1 MKKIDY
7 KTIIPILAIV
17 IIQIAFAIVITNKV
31 VELENKIDKI
41 KLLNGMFFEDMEE
54 SRKLID
60 MKTSSLMNEISQLK
74 EENEN
79 LLSKCIYPYFIIH

>member
-17 IIQIAFAIVITNKV
+17 IIQAIFVIVVTNKV

-41 KLLNGMFFEDMEE
+41 KLLNSMFYEDLERTYEYQEE
-54 SRKLID
+54 
-60 MKTSSLMNEISQLK
+60 LK
-74 EENEN
+74 
-79 LLSKCIYPYFIIH
+79 

>member
-17 IIQIAFAIVITNKV
+17 IIQAIFVIVVTNKI

-41 KLLNGMFFEDMEE
+41 KLLNGMFYEDLQRTYEYQEE
-54 SRKLID
+54 
-60 MKTSSLMNEISQLK
+60 LK
-74 EENEN
+74 
-79 LLSKCIYPYFIIH
+79 

>member
-17 IIQIAFAIVITNKV
+17 IIQAIFVVVVTNKV

-41 KLLNGMFFEDMEE
+41 KLLNGMFYEDLQRTYEYQEE
-54 SRKLID
+54 
-60 MKTSSLMNEISQLK
+60 LK
-74 EENEN
+74 WFT
-79 LLSKCIYPYFIIH
+79 Y

>member
-17 IIQIAFAIVITNKV
+17 IIQTVFAIVVTNKV

-41 KLLNGMFFEDMEE
+41 KLLNGMFYEDLQRTYEYQEE
-54 SRKLID
+54 
-60 MKTSSLMNEISQLK
+60 LK
-74 EENEN
+74 
-79 LLSKCIYPYFIIH
+79 

>member
-17 IIQIAFAIVITNKV
+17 IIQAIFVIVVTNKI

-41 KLLNGMFFEDMEE
+41 KLLNGMFYEDLERTYE
-54 SRKLID
+54 FK
-60 MKTSSLMNEISQLK
+60 EGLK
-74 EENEN
+74 
-79 LLSKCIYPYFIIH
+79 

>member
-17 IIQIAFAIVITNKV
+17 IIQAIFVIVVTNKI

-41 KLLNGMFFEDMEE
+41 KLLNNMFYEDLQRTYEYTQE
-54 SRKLID
+54 
-60 MKTSSLMNEISQLK
+60 
-74 EENEN
+74 
-79 LLSKCIYPYFIIH
+79 

>member
-17 IIQIAFAIVITNKV
+17 IIQTVFAIVVTNKV

-41 KLLNGMFFEDMEE
+41 KLLNGMFYEDLQRTYEF
-54 SRKLID
+54 
-60 MKTSSLMNEISQLK
+60 K
-74 EENEN
+74 EE
-79 LLSKCIYPYFIIH
+79 LK

>member
-17 IIQIAFAIVITNKV
+17 IIQAIFVIVVTNKI

-41 KLLNGMFFEDMEE
+41 KLLNGMFYEDLERTYE
-54 SRKLID
+54 F
-60 MKTSSLMNEISQLK
+60 K
-74 EENEN
+74 EE
-79 LLSKCIYPYFIIH
+79 LKWFTY

>member
-17 IIQIAFAIVITNKV
+17 IIQAIFVIVVTNKV

-41 KLLNGMFFEDMEE
+41 KLLNGMFYEDLQRTYEYLEE
-54 SRKLID
+54 
-60 MKTSSLMNEISQLK
+60 LK
-74 EENEN
+74 
-79 LLSKCIYPYFIIH
+79 

>member
-17 IIQIAFAIVITNKV
+17 IIQIVFVIVVTNKV

-41 KLLNGMFFEDMEE
+41 KLLNGMFYEDLQRTYEF
-54 SRKLID
+54 
-60 MKTSSLMNEISQLK
+60 K
-74 EENEN
+74 EE
-79 LLSKCIYPYFIIH
+79 LK

>member
-17 IIQIAFAIVITNKV
+17 IIQTVFAIVVTNKV

-41 KLLNGMFFEDMEE
+41 KLLNGMFYEDLQRTYEF
-54 SRKLID
+54 
-60 MKTSSLMNEISQLK
+60 K
-74 EENEN
+74 EE
-79 LLSKCIYPYFIIH
+79 LKWFTY